1 MSTMKTFED
10 YLTEYQADMVSIC
23 LEYVDWRADTIYI
36 YCSYESNM
44 IYGDCFF
51 KIHGEVLEAHQLN
64 NIKTDKEDF
73 KYDVSKERQGALQ
86 KIILE
91 DIEKINALCR
101 EYERA
106 IPTEIKLV
114 YDVKSNSL
122 KADYC
127 YENLWTDS
135 EEKLGLHIFNEWFEE
150 VKKKENSLP

>member
-1 MSTMKTFED
+1 MKTFED

-73 KYDVSKERQGALQ
+73 KYDVSKERQEALQ

-135 EEKLGLHIFNEWFEE
+135 EEKLGMDIFGEWLEE

>member
-1 MSTMKTFED
+1 MKTFED

>member
-1 MSTMKTFED
+1 MKTFED

-73 KYDVSKERQGALQ
+73 KYDVSKERQKALQ

>member
-1 MSTMKTFED
+1 MKNDFEEKF
-10 YLTEYQADMVSIC
+10 TEYQADMVSIC

-73 KYDVSKERQGALQ
+73 KYDVSKERQEALQ

-101 EYERA
+101 KYERA

-150 VKKKENSLP
+150 VKEKENSLP